1 MLKRGVLIVD
11 YLERCYTVG
20 ISQQVYIHTY
30 IRSYINLSFQ
40 KKVFCETQNKVLTA
54 WGESDKR
61 GVFRMRKEQVRYKQD
76 VLCHQYG
83 FILTLIIMK

>member
-20 ISQQVYIHTY
+20 ISQQVYI
-30 IRSYINLSFQ
+30 RSYINLSFQ
-40 KKVFCETQNKVLTA
+40 KKVLCETQNKVLTA

-61 GVFRMRKEQVRYKQD
+61 GVFRRRKEQVTYKQY

-83 FILTLIIMK
+83 FILTLISMK